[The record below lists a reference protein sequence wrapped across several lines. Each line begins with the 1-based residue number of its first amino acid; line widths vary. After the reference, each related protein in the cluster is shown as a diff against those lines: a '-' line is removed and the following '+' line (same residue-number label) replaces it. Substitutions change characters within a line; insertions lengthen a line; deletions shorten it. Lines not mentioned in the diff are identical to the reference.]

1 MATDFLTVDTVLF
14 RRLYVLFFIEV
25 NIRRVHT
32 WPGDCPALGPMV
44 TRQAR
49 NLFLRA
55 GKIP

>member
-1 MATDFLTVDTVLF
+1 MF

-25 NIRRVHT
+25 NIRRVHHLAGLTAQPSGT
-32 WPGDCPALGPMV
+32 WV

-55 GKIP
+55 EKSP